1 MNAKLRKL
9 RKQIERAGGQVMFP
23 DDMPD
28 DVAEMFVKMIAD
40 CPDCA
45 AAMMAS
51 PASKSERSRQ
61 EH

>member
-1 MNAKLRKL
+1 MNAKLKRLK
-9 RKQIERAGGQVMFP
+9 KQIERAGGQVMIP

-28 DVAEMFVKMIAD
+28 EIAEVFARMIAD

-45 AAMMAS
+45 AALAAS
-51 PASKSERSRQ
+51 SKPQRPAH